1 MRSLVHT
8 TSLALIPDPSKW
20 GAIQDLREKYRDAG
34 LFRWPPHINF
44 IYPFVLPQHHCD
56 MVERLTEVEGSFC
69 EPFEVSFSSDNIGV
83 FGGPANGVLWLRP
96 ESGGRIEKLH
106 AEIVKGEGVIGRVG
120 VGGTQLIPPLPSQ
133 RRYPPQT
140 QALDLPNQTQRP
152 FVPHLTISHF
162 PSRDDAEEARSE
174 IIAAGDSAFP
184 RVTFTCD
191 RLAMLQRN
199 GASGQFFA
207 NREFLLGEVGG
218 GATPWEM
225 PFHYPGMP
233 KEEYDW
239 LPRVRGDLN
248 SRRRRNKHK
257 KGR

>member
-1 MRSLVHT
+1 
-8 TSLALIPDPSKW
+8 
-20 GAIQDLREKYRDAG
+20 
-34 LFRWPPHINF
+34 
-44 IYPFVLPQHHCD
+44 

-106 AEIVKGEGVIGRVG
+106 AEIVK
-120 VGGTQLIPPLPSQ
+120 
-133 RRYPPQT
+133 
-140 QALDLPNQTQRP
+140 ALDLPNQTQRP